1 MNRISLGQGITGSQS
16 ICVKPLSTIK
26 NDLKRILVV
35 DDESDTCFVLK
46 NVLEGDRFIVDSF
59 DNPLLALKNFRTNLY
74 DLLLLD
80 IKMPTMNGYEL
91 FIRIRNID
99 KRVKVCFLTALSE
112 YQDYL
117 GFKRNVFPEEGKR
130 YVIAKPIDNESLL
143 DQINGIIM
151 S

>member
-1 MNRISLGQGITGSQS
+1 MAISTGYQTIS
-16 ICVKPLSTIK
+16 VPPLLTTK

-35 DDESDTCFVLK
+35 DDEPDTCLVLK
-46 NVLEGDRFIVDSF
+46 NVLEEDRFLVDSF
-59 DNPLLALKNFRTNLY
+59 NDPFLALKNFRVNVY

-99 KRVKVCFLTALSE
+99 GKVKVCFLTALSE

-117 GFKRNVFPEEGKR
+117 GFKKNLSPDVVERC
-130 YVIAKPIDNESLL
+130 VIAKPIDNGSLL
-143 DQINGIIM
+143 DRINGIIM
-151 S
+151 T

>member
-1 MNRISLGQGITGSQS
+1 MALCAGYQT
-16 ICVKPLSTIK
+16 ICNTPLLIIK
-26 NDLKRILVV
+26 NDLKRVLVV
-35 DDESDTCFVLK
+35 DDEPDTCLVLK
-46 NVLEGDRFIVDSF
+46 SVLEEDRFLVDSF
-59 DNPLLALKNFRTNLY
+59 NDPLLALKNFRASLY

-99 KRVKVCFLTALSE
+99 SKVKVCFLTALSE

-117 GFKRNVFPEEGKR
+117 GFKKNLSPDAVEKC
-130 YVIAKPIDNESLL
+130 VIAKPIDNGSLL
-143 DQINGIIM
+143 DRINGIIM